1 MSTTGVGK
9 QAKAAAAR
17 RGTYVGK
24 PGGVKRPAAAPTAAM
39 AMDSTKLIEMTLAKM
54 SALETKMKAVA
65 GLREATEDDDPEKR
79 EALKIEADRAV
90 AALVAE
96 VAAPPTKFY
105 LAIDDYCSTVSL
117 HLTKAEALKR
127 EDNVLELEMGKD
139 RDTEG
144 HDEESDEDDSG
155 TAYSQDDSD
164 TAYSEDDSEDDAVA
178 APAAKKRKI

>member
-1 MSTTGVGK
+1 MSQIAERMIPEQTSLASNT
-9 QAKAAAAR
+9 AA
-17 RGTYVGK
+17 TYFGK
-24 PGGVKRPAAAPTAAM
+24 PGGVKRRPAAAPTAAV
-39 AMDSTKLIEMTLAKM
+39 AMDNTKLMEMALAKM

-105 LAIDDYCSTVSL
+105 LAIDGYCTTVSL

-127 EDNVLELEMGKD
+127 EDYYDGFSVLELEMGKD
-139 RDTEG
+139 KDTEG
-144 HDEESDEDDSG
+144 YDEESDEDDS
-155 TAYSQDDSD
+155 DEDSD
-164 TAYSEDDSEDDAVA
+164 DAAA
-178 APAAKKRKI
+178 APAAKKRKM

>member
-1 MSTTGVGK
+1 MSTTDVGK

-24 PGGVKRPAAAPTAAM
+24 PGGVKRPAVAPTAAM
-39 AMDSTKLIEMTLAKM
+39 AMDSTKLIEMALAKM

-65 GLREATEDDDPEKR
+65 GLREATEDDDPDKR

-144 HDEESDEDDSG
+144 YDDEESDEDDSG

-164 TAYSEDDSEDDAVA
+164 TAYSEDDAVA